1 MVHPTT
7 VTLVIDQL
15 DERALVTRAPH
26 PTDRRAV
33 LAALTAKGRDLVT
46 RASADLTAVQ
56 FGLTG
61 VNESLAQRLTAVLGQ
76 IRVKMGDAS

>member
-1 MVHPTT
+1 
-7 VTLVIDQL
+7 
-15 DERALVTRAPH
+15 
-26 PTDRRAV
+26 
-33 LAALTAKGRDLVT
+33 VT